1 MWPAAR
7 PGILGLMDVRSFR
20 FGASLPIT
28 AGIGEG
34 TPKQALAARVHRVR
48 EAAAGRIDDR

>member
-20 FGASLPIT
+20 Y
-28 AGIGEG
+28 IGVLQDHMRTFAEVI
-34 TPKQALAARVHRVR
+34 PLLR
-48 EAAAGRIDDR
+48 